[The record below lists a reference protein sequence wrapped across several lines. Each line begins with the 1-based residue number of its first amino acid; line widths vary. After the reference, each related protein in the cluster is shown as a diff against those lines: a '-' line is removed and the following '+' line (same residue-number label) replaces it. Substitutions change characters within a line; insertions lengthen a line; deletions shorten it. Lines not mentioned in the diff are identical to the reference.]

1 MRLVVE
7 NLGPLREAEVD
18 LTHPFTV
25 FAGPNNSGK
34 TWLATVIYA
43 LGSGAV
49 VNAGPAANTMLSQL
63 VAAGP
68 AGVPLSEFRAFLAEA
83 VAYHVAV
90 TRQGLARSFAA
101 NASLFQST
109 KLRVDDLGL
118 KEDVNVGIRRG
129 NFAATVS
136 TSGERV
142 VLLPEPVNGFDGSTE
157 AAVGEL
163 RRVQK
168 IALNI
173 AVADWTDLIVPTRFL
188 PAERAAI
195 FLFSR
200 ELAAQRMEL
209 VDEALA
215 AGEGG
220 EQLLASRAS
229 PYPLPIRDA
238 LSAAV
243 RTPGFRDRTTEFAPL
258 VDQLERDVLGGA
270 LQLNEDGDVRFV
282 SFAAG
287 RPDLGLHHSAS
298 LVKSLASLALYVRHE
313 ARRGHLLIVDEPE
326 LNLHPDNQRRV
337 ARFLARVARAG
348 VRVLISTHS
357 DYILRELSN
366 LVTLGAA
373 GADGKARAA
382 KLGYPSDAL
391 LSPSDLGVYFFHDG
405 TAERLPVGGD
415 GFSVAS
421 IEAEIRSLD
430 IDTQRILFPADDA

>member
-1 MRLVVE
+1 M
-7 NLGPLREAEVD
+7 
-18 LTHPFTV
+18 
-25 FAGPNNSGK
+25 
-34 TWLATVIYA
+34 
-43 LGSGAV
+43 
-49 VNAGPAANTMLSQL
+49 
-63 VAAGP
+63 
-68 AGVPLSEFRAFLAEA
+68 
-83 VAYHVAV
+83 
-90 TRQGLARSFAA
+90 
-101 NASLFQST
+101 
-109 KLRVDDLGL
+109 
-118 KEDVNVGIRRG
+118 
-129 NFAATVS
+129 
-136 TSGERV
+136 

>member
-391 LSPSDLGVYFFHDG
+391 LSPVRPGRVLLPRRHRRAPPRGGRWLLGRQHRGRD
-405 TAERLPVGGD
+405 P
-415 GFSVAS
+415 
-421 IEAEIRSLD
+421 
-430 IDTQRILFPADDA
+430 